1 MATEIKKQVI
11 SRPELIHS
19 PAERSQNVLAGGL
32 FVQQHRNIR
41 RTVALPVNQHVLERL
56 DIVRGTLQVEAIQ
69 LVMAHSNQHGVPLG
83 VERHDG
89 HNQRD

>member
-1 MATEIKKQVI
+1 VI

-19 PAERSQNVLAGGL
+19 PTERIQNVLAGGL

-41 RTVALPVNQHVLERL
+41 RIIALPVNQQIPERL
-56 DIVRGTLQVEAIQ
+56 DIVRGALQVEAIL
-69 LVMAHSNQHGVPLG
+69 LVMAHSHQHGVPLG

-89 HNQRD
+89 QNQRD